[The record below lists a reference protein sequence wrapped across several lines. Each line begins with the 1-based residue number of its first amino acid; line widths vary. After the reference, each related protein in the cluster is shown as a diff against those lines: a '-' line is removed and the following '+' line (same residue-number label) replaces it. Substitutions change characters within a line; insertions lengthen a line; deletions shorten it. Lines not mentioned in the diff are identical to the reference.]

1 MEEGCPAR
9 ASLSFCP
16 PLDRTGQG
24 GGGGGAGENSRR
36 PEPQTAFFIYQNL
49 KSEPSPHTVSWVWFK
64 LANKSC
70 ELMPAGGS
78 GRPAW
83 YRKMWRMFFYSLH
96 LPSLRNTSS
105 LSLYSTTLGETVYS
119 PDLAL
124 YWKSGFSIII
134 LELGLTVPNLV

>member
-24 GGGGGAGENSRR
+24 GGGGGSRR
-36 PEPQTAFFIYQNL
+36 KFQEARTSDGFFFIKTWSLNPAPTLWAGFDSNL
-49 KSEPSPHTVSWVWFK
+49 QKKVVS
-64 LANKSC
+64 SC
-70 ELMPAGGS
+70 QLVVVAGQPGT
-78 GRPAW
+78 G
-83 YRKMWRMFFYSLH
+83 KCDVCFFYNLH

>member
-24 GGGGGAGENSRR
+24 GGGGEQEKIPGG
-36 PEPQTAFFIYQNL
+36 QNL
-49 KSEPSPHTVSWVWFK
+49 RRLFLYIKTWSLNPAPTLWAGFDSNLQIKVVS
-64 LANKSC
+64 SC
-70 ELMPAGGS
+70 QLVVVAGQPGT
-78 GRPAW
+78 G
-83 YRKMWRMFFYSLH
+83 KCDVCFFYNLH

-105 LSLYSTTLGETVYS
+105 LSIYSTTLGETVYS